1 MEEVEALNLDDNER
15 QVLQQIFNNRY
26 ISRVQIS
33 KNLEINKATISN
45 LLNRLKHKKLVTEV
59 GQGDS
64 TKSGGRKPILLE
76 VNKDFGYT
84 ISIDIAY
91 YSLEI
96 LYSYFDG
103 ETMKHQSIPLKSNK
117 MSDILEM
124 IKQYVDTEDYYKTE
138 FGLLG
143 VAISVH
149 GIVNEQQEIIDLP
162 FHDLEDISIIEAI
175 KQVTNVPVIL
185 ENEANLSAIY
195 ERDYQGNLEI
205 NNLISLSIHK
215 GIGAGLIIDKK
226 LYRGNAGQAG
236 EIGKTLI
243 TNFSTD
249 EPTYLKIEDLCSQ
262 EAIIQYLTKQLNI
275 TMTVDKVKKHYVEG
289 DYIVTQSL
297 ELFCKRIAVLVHNL
311 NSQMNTEMIYI
322 NCPLINE
329 IPELLEKIKRVSCKF
344 NPNNNNI
351 AITSNVKYATLMGAS
366 IAITQQILDIQD
378 IKLNFK

>member
-1 MEEVEALNLDDNER
+1 MEKVEALNLDDNER

-45 LLNRLKHKKLVTEV
+45 LLNKLKIKKLVNEV

-91 YSLEI
+91 HSLEI

-103 ETMKHQSIPLKSNK
+103 KTMKHQSIPLKSNK
-117 MSDILEM
+117 MSDIIDM
-124 IKQYVDTEDYYKTE
+124 IKQHVDVTAYFETE

-162 FHDLEDISIIEAI
+162 FHDLEGISISKAI
-175 KQVTNVPVIL
+175 KQITNVPVIL

-195 ERDYQGNLEI
+195 ERDDQGNLEI

-226 LYRGNAGQAG
+226 LYRGNVGQAG

-243 TNFSTD
+243 TNFEEE

-262 EAIIQYLTKQLNI
+262 EAIIQHLTKQLNTTI
-275 TMTVDKVKKHYVEG
+275 TVDKVKKYYIEG
-289 DYIVTQSL
+289 NAIVTQTL

-311 NSQMNTEMIYI
+311 NSQMNPEMIYI

-329 IPELLEKIKRVSCKF
+329 IPELLEKITAVSCKF

-351 AITSNVKYATLMGAS
+351 AITSNVKYATLMGAA
-366 IAITQQILDIQD
+366 IAITQQVLEIQE

>member
-1 MEEVEALNLDDNER
+1 MEKVEALNLDDNER

-45 LLNRLKHKKLVTEV
+45 LLNKLKVKKLVNEV

-91 YSLEI
+91 HSLEI

-103 ETMKHQSIPLKSNK
+103 KTMKHQSIPLKSNK
-117 MSDILEM
+117 MSDIIDM
-124 IKQYVDTEDYYKTE
+124 IKQYVDVTAYFETE

-162 FHDLEDISIIEAI
+162 FHDLEGISISKAI
-175 KQVTNVPVIL
+175 KQITNVPVIL

-195 ERDYQGNLEI
+195 ERDDQGNLEI

-226 LYRGNAGQAG
+226 LYRGNVGQAG

-243 TNFSTD
+243 TNFEEE

-262 EAIIQYLTKQLNI
+262 EAIIQHLTKQLNTTI
-275 TMTVDKVKKHYVEG
+275 TVDKVKKYYVEG
-289 DYIVTQSL
+289 NAIVTQTL

-311 NSQMNTEMIYI
+311 NSQMNPEMIYI

-329 IPELLEKIKRVSCKF
+329 IPELLDKITTVSCKF

-351 AITSNVKYATLMGAS
+351 AITSNVKYATLMGAA
-366 IAITQQILDIQD
+366 IAITQQVLEIQE